1 MQKVK
6 KSKEPACSFPK
17 TKLKP
22 SNFEV
27 IKQIKKSKF
36 IIQIK

>member
-1 MQKVK
+1 MQKMK
-6 KSKEPACSFPK
+6 KKKITACSLPK

-27 IKQIKKSKF
+27 TKQIKKSKF
-36 IIQIK
+36 IIHIK